1 MDRTEE
7 YLYAWAAECALS
19 LAWCLDLNHKVV
31 SRNRAVEMVLS
42 LLKDHPR
49 KARASL
55 RRQLEDGIT
64 VATFC
69 AVEVLFTQI
78 VLRLKEDPVTFQR
91 EWDLV
96 RSGNVIDIGR
106 YKECGLRDLRAERTL
121 AVVSLDVD

>member
-19 LAWCLDLNHKVV
+19 LAWCLDLSHKVV

-64 VATFC
+64 VTTFS
-69 AVEVLFTQI
+69 AVELLFAQI

-106 YKECGLRDLRAERTL
+106 YRECGPRDLR
-121 AVVSLDVD
+121 VVGTTIVARLDVD